1 MSIARIAVD
10 AAAFE
15 RQQRKAG
22 DKCSAKFLSPCSASN
37 KYIKS
42 PQRNEFNSV
51 FAEANFFSAKT
62 LLLSGSAVNKLIQTS
77 KIYRHQFA
85 YAGLLHGYAINNIYG
100 AHGLFVVGYN
110 NELRVFAKL
119 FYHVGKL
126 AYVGII
132 ERGIYL
138 I

>member
-1 MSIARIAVD
+1 M
-10 AAAFE
+10 
-15 RQQRKAG
+15 
-22 DKCSAKFLSPCSASN
+22 
-37 KYIKS
+37 
-42 PQRNEFNSV
+42 
-51 FAEANFFSAKT
+51 
-62 LLLSGSAVNKLIQTS
+62 LLVLIQTS
-77 KIYRHQFA
+77 KIYRYEFA
-85 YAGLLHGYAINNIYG
+85 YAWLLHGYPINNIYG

-110 NELRVFAKL
+110 NELRVFAEL